1 MSAVLGERGS
11 GESGQ
16 AVARSPRGS
25 RGDPR
30 PLSGSPSLRLCVALL
45 AALAALALRLPE
57 LDRYATIDESR
68 WVGRAADFASY
79 IQQRELDKTFI
90 VGHPGV
96 TTMWLAALGL
106 GPRQVRAFSYLEG
119 QTDVTRR
126 DGYLDALVA
135 ARRTLV
141 AANALALGV
150 LVWLA
155 WGLLGPGPALLGG
168 LLMILDPFLGAHSR
182 LAHLDALLASFMGL
196 AALAGLAFWGGRS
209 WVYLVACALFSG
221 LAFLTKAP
229 SVYLLAF
236 IPGLALLEKFRAD
249 GWRRRAGWAR
259 VAIGVSA
266 WLGIAWL
273 VCLALWP
280 ALRLKPF
287 VVLRQMVEFTA
298 KNGGGEHDNFFLGQ
312 PVDDPGPLFYPLA
325 LLFRATPLMLLGLAL
340 LAYFMIRRRRQFASL
355 WPALPLAGYVVGF
368 GLMMTLGEKKFDRY
382 ELPVFPVLDLLAG
395 LGLWYGWRALVSRIG
410 RATRPGFSPSLLL
423 SVSLSAFVFAL
434 AAWPLASVYP
444 YDLAYYNPLL
454 GGGAAAQR
462 ALFVGWGE
470 GMDRVAAYLNARPL
484 VLEAPTVATAYHRV
498 LQAHLN
504 GNGAMPL
511 ERAELAD
518 YIVPYVNSMQRDQ
531 KAEVLAG
538 HLAGQEP
545 EYVVW
550 LNGIE
555 YARVYRGPHSP
566 IDRTV
571 EAQFG
576 DRLQLESFVSAPGSG
591 LARAG
596 DDLLTRLRWRPL
608 RDADPLA
615 SVLRLLGPDGHVTL
629 QDRQPL
635 VRALREDGLLV
646 VDVQLH
652 LPPGLQPGQYE
663 LQALADDPST
673 GRPLTLPDSQAAL
686 TIQQLTVQPALAR

>member
-1 MSAVLGERGS
+1 
-11 GESGQ
+11 
-16 AVARSPRGS
+16 
-25 RGDPR
+25 
-30 PLSGSPSLRLCVALL
+30 
-45 AALAALALRLPE
+45 
-57 LDRYATIDESR
+57 
-68 WVGRAADFASY
+68 
-79 IQQRELDKTFI
+79 
-90 VGHPGV
+90 
-96 TTMWLAALGL
+96 MWLAALGL
-106 GPRQVRAFSYLEG
+106 GPQRARALSYLDG

-135 ARRTLV
+135 SRRALV
-141 AANALALGV
+141 AANAMALGG

-168 LLMILDPFLGAHSR
+168 LLMVLDPFLGAHSR
-182 LAHLDALLASFMGL
+182 LVHLDALLASFMGL
-196 AALAGLAFWGGRS
+196 AALAGLAFWSGRS
-209 WVYLVACALFSG
+209 WGYLVACALFSG

-236 IPGLALLEKFRAD
+236 VPSLAIFEKARAD

-259 VAIGVSA
+259 VAIGVAA
-266 WLGIAWL
+266 WLGVAGL

-280 ALRLKPF
+280 ALRLKPL
-287 VVLRQMVEFTA
+287 VVLRQMIEFTA

-312 PVDDPGPLFYPLA
+312 PVEDPGPLFYPLA

-340 LAYFMIRRRRQFASL
+340 LAYFMVRRRNQLASC
-355 WPALPLAGYVVGF
+355 WPALLLAGYVAGF

-395 LGLWYGWRALVSRIG
+395 LGLWVALCSLPHGV
-410 RATRPGFSPSLLL
+410 ATVAASPRRR
-423 SVSLSAFVFAL
+423 VAASALALAL

-454 GGGAAAQR
+454 GGGPAAQR

-470 GMDRVAAYLNARPL
+470 GMDRVAAYLNARPI
-484 VLEAPTVATAYHRV
+484 VLQAPAVATAYHRV
-498 LQAHLN
+498 LQAHLS

-518 YIVPYVNSMQRDQ
+518 YIVPYVNSIQRDQ

-555 YARVYRGPHSP
+555 YARVYRGPHFPS
-566 IDRTV
+566 DRTLG
-571 EAQFG
+571 AQFG
-576 DRLQLESFVSAPGSG
+576 QQLQLESAVFAPGSG

-596 DDLLTRLRWRPL
+596 DDLLARLRWRPL
-608 RDADPLA
+608 VGADSLA
-615 SVLRLLGPDGHVTL
+615 SVLRLLGPDGRVTL

-635 VRALREDGLLV
+635 ARALRQDGLLV
-646 VDVQLH
+646 VEVQLH
-652 LPPGLQPGQYE
+652 LPPGLQPGQYQ
-663 LQALADDPST
+663 LQALADDPRT
-673 GRPLTLPDSQAAL
+673 GRPLTLPDNQAAL
-686 TIQQLTVQPALAR
+686 TIQQVMVQPAVAR